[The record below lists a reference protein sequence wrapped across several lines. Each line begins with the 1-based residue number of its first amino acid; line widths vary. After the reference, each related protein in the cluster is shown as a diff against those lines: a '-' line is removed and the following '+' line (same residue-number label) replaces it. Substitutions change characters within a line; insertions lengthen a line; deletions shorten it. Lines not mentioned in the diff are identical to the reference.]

1 MSVRCRFPPAFRRWR
16 SSREHR
22 VGLDRY
28 QVLGFR
34 GAEVIQTSS
43 ALLIN
48 EYPGKTAYVGAFD
61 RNRALQHEACRL
73 GLDELGFEREPR
85 LTYAELRGS
94 DRRVAGCLAEAHREL
109 AASLPLDSRVR
120 ALALR
125 CGDHW
130 GRLAGLPHG
139 LTRVDR

>member
-1 MSVRCRFPPAFRRWR
+1 MAVKWNPALPDETYW
-16 SSREHR
+16 SS
-22 VGLDRY
+22 
-28 QVLGFR
+28 
-34 GAEVIQTSS
+34 
-43 ALLIN
+43 
-48 EYPGKTAYVGAFD
+48 
-61 RNRALQHEACRL
+61 
-73 GLDELGFEREPR
+73 LDELGFEREPR

-94 DRRVAGCLAEAHREL
+94 DKRVAQCLAEAHRDL

-139 LTRVDR
+139 LTKVASADRD

>member
-1 MSVRCRFPPAFRRWR
+1 LVFGKNVFVAA
-16 SSREHR
+16 
-22 VGLDRY
+22 DRY
-28 QVLGFR
+28 
-34 GAEVIQTSS
+34 
-43 ALLIN
+43 
-48 EYPGKTAYVGAFD
+48 
-61 RNRALQHEACRL
+61 RALCEESYWDD
-73 GLDELGFEREPR
+73 LDELGFEREPR

-94 DRRVAGCLAEAHREL
+94 DKRGARSLAEAHREL

-139 LTRVDR
+139 LTKVER

>member
-1 MSVRCRFPPAFRRWR
+1 MRLMPLRGTPRPVCEIWPY
-16 SSREHR
+16 
-22 VGLDRY
+22 L
-28 QVLGFR
+28 VLCVSALR
-34 GAEVIQTSS
+34 LKQTSS
-43 ALLIN
+43 PLLRIW
-48 EYPGKTAYVGAFD
+48 YPGKNACVAVD
-61 RNRALQHEACRL
+61 RTEVLSDQPDWS
-73 GLDELGFEREPR
+73 GLDELGFEHEPR

-94 DRRVAGCLAEAHREL
+94 DKRAASCLAEAHREL

-139 LTRVDR
+139 LAEVER